1 MKLTEPLSAGSSLE
15 DSVIRWCCI
24 SHAEQKKCEQW
35 ALNINS
41 DPLVCVRAL
50 SVRDC
55 IMKIKVRPRFLSGR
69 EHLLIPERQPAD
81 TAEGRGGRRVTGRNP
96 HLHRREMWPRSRCH

>member
-1 MKLTEPLSAGSSLE
+1 M
-15 DSVIRWCCI
+15 RWCCI
-24 SHAEQKKCEQW
+24 SQAEQKKCEQW

-55 IMKIKVRPRFLSGR
+55 IMKIKVRRLNHISQSLARSSFHYTQRQTHNCLFL
-69 EHLLIPERQPAD
+69 LTD
-81 TAEGRGGRRVTGRNP
+81 TDITEG
-96 HLHRREMWPRSRCH
+96 